1 MRRMAAALIAV
12 AIVSASGATVASSH
26 RSASLFVPVGH
37 RKPPDLQKYG
47 TASPKPLRII
57 AFVPSGYPHHAELAD
72 WPKAIVHSM
81 WLARL
86 DEAYHVPTA
95 LPPIGEGFVV
105 SDMPPLPGHDAT
117 TRSVFDTWTAEQFL
131 TDGISPLP
139 GYQTIVILF
148 HHCTPPESLDGFG
161 CTSHHPSTTAGG
173 AGCYALSLGNPTGT
187 PAEQRDSLTEA
198 ASHELAEAITDT
210 EDGWRLTTIDKD
222 HPWAFV
228 SAPNPND
235 PEHGLLA
242 TPTSSP
248 FVEDEDLGTVESAD
262 MLSGSR
268 WFENFTPTGFSS
280 PVRYAYVRVFSKF
293 GNDNRDDPGVPPSP
307 DPYFNVTTLSDW
319 YILHL
324 GGTKTVT
331 IIGWSTKKIPA
342 WTVTSKVSTWT
353 GSMATGGSTPP
364 PAPCRLVSGTPRSV
378 ANGGEFT
385 LKVSA
390 TNKVSAGE
398 WCLVALHSSLVTP
411 DPNGDVSHPWFV
423 GFILE
428 Q

>member
-1 MRRMAAALIAV
+1 MRRMAAAVIAV

-47 TASPKPLRII
+47 GASPKPLRII
-57 AFVPSGYPHHAELAD
+57 AFVPSGYPHQAELVD
-72 WPKAIVHSM
+72 WPKAIVHST
-81 WLARL
+81 WLARV
-86 DEAYHVPTA
+86 EKAYSVPTS
-95 LPPIGEGFVV
+95 PGPIGEGFVV

-117 TRSVFDTWTAEQFL
+117 TRSVFDAWTTQKFL
-131 TDGISPLP
+131 TDGIPP
-139 GYQTIVILF
+139 RPDYQTIVILF

-173 AGCYALSLGNPTGT
+173 GNAYALSLGNPTGT
-187 PAEQRDSLTEA
+187 PAEQRDSLTQT

-228 SAPNPND
+228 SVPNPGD

-242 TPTSSP
+242 TPTASP
-248 FVEDEDLGTVESAD
+248 FVEDEDLGTVEAGD

-268 WFENFTPTGFSS
+268 WYEDFTPTGFSS

-307 DPYFNVTTLSDW
+307 DPYYNVTTLSDW
-319 YILHL
+319 YVLHL

-331 IIGWSTKKIPA
+331 I
-342 WTVTSKVSTWT
+342 T
-353 GSMATGGSTPP
+353 G
-364 PAPCRLVSGTPRSV
+364 
-378 ANGGEFT
+378 
-385 LKVSA
+385 
-390 TNKVSAGE
+390 
-398 WCLVALHSSLVTP
+398 
-411 DPNGDVSHPWFV
+411 
-423 GFILE
+423 
-428 Q
+428 